1 MVGVL
6 PEKVLGLKIREIENL
21 QKARERIRDA
31 GFSGNFHLKFLEDLL
46 RGGFEVYVQ
55 AFDFVYLYSLIIIRK
70 YYDVLN

>member
-6 PEKVLGLKIREIENL
+6 PEKVLGL

-55 AFDFVYLYSLIIIRK
+55 AFDFVYLYS
-70 YYDVLN
+70 